1 MYTYTYT
8 YMYMYMCMCI
18 YIYTCICMSVY
29 VNIFIGSL
37 DRKLRNY
44 RWLSWLAFPPSC
56 QPDHHVSHL
65 IVSTTNYQVG
75 GKRNSSE
82 ACKFTGEST
91 PWHENPAFFLGNVG
105 SWGHRSIIGSPFPRF
120 RASIWESYRKKVH
133 RTVIRSFVLSLVH
146 GLVDSLVQ
154 WLIDSLI
161 HCLIAPVVDSLI
173 NSFICSLIRFM
184 DSLIH

>member
-1 MYTYTYT
+1 MFFCVQIYLYIYI
-8 YMYMYMCMCI
+8 CI
-18 YIYTCICMSVY
+18 FLSIYICKCCCICIRIRIRIRICICICVCVYIYTCICMSVY

-91 PWHENPAFFLGNVG
+91 PWHENPAFFWVMWLLGSPKYNRVSVSTFPRLHLGKLSEKSAQNYHSFIRFVAG
-105 SWGHRSIIGSPFPRF
+105 SWIS
-120 RASIWESYRKKVH
+120 
-133 RTVIRSFVLSLVH
+133 
-146 GLVDSLVQ
+146 
-154 WLIDSLI
+154 
-161 HCLIAPVVDSLI
+161 
-173 NSFICSLIRFM
+173 
-184 DSLIH
+184 

>member
-1 MYTYTYT
+1 MLLYMYTYT

-91 PWHENPAFFLGNVG
+91 PCHENPAFFWVMWLLGSPKYNRVSVSTFPRLHLGKLSEKSAQNCHSFIRFVAG
-105 SWGHRSIIGSPFPRF
+105 SWISWFIGSMAHWF
-120 RASIWESYRKKVH
+120 
-133 RTVIRSFVLSLVH
+133 T
-146 GLVDSLVQ
+146 DSLPH
-154 WLIDSLI
+154 WSSGWFTD
-161 HCLIAPVVDSLI
+161 
-173 NSFICSLIRFM
+173 
-184 DSLIH
+184 